1 MFYNYFDEY
10 TNFLGPIAI
19 FLIVLLVLIS
29 IVMYI
34 FGALGLMALAKKNK
48 LDNPWLAFIPIGNSY
63 LLGKLGFEVYSSK
76 EEKNPTLTWILF
88 GASLA
93 SCIVGSFLENIA
105 STVTIVFMVL
115 AYNRIYKNIV
125 PQSATKYTIL
135 SFFFGGIPFY
145 LNKDLV
151 KEATFQEEVVV
162 EKEEVNENKE
172 EVKEETKELKKE
184 RPNFCSNCGNKLTKS
199 AKFCPECGQEI
210 K

>member
-48 LDNPWLAFIPIGNSY
+48 LDNPWLAFIPVGSSY

-145 LNKDLV
+145 VNKELV
-151 KEATFQEEVVV
+151 KEATFEEVVV

-199 AKFCPECGQEI
+199 AKFCPECGQQI

>member
-48 LDNPWLAFIPIGNSY
+48 LDNPWLAFIPVGSSY

-93 SCIVGSFLENIA
+93 SCIGSFLENIA
-105 STVTIVFMVL
+105 SIVTIVFMVL

-125 PQSATKYTIL
+125 LQSATKYTIL

-145 LNKDLV
+145 VNKELV
-151 KEATFQEEVVV
+151 KEATFEEVVV
-162 EKEEVNENKE
+162 EKEVKEKPEKVNEEDKE
-172 EVKEETKELKKE
+172 IKKE

>member
-48 LDNPWLAFIPIGNSY
+48 LDNPWLAFIPVGSSY
-63 LLGKLGFEVYSSK
+63 LLGKLGFEIYSSK

-93 SCIVGSFLENIA
+93 SCIGSFLENIA
-105 STVTIVFMVL
+105 SIVTIVFMVL
-115 AYNRIYKNIV
+115 AYNRIYKNII

-145 LNKDLV
+145 VNKELV
-151 KEATFQEEVVV
+151 KEATFEEVVV
-162 EKEEVNENKE
+162 EKEVKEKPEKVNEEDKE
-172 EVKEETKELKKE
+172 IKKE

>member
-1 MFYNYFDEY
+1 MYYNYFDKF
-10 TNFLGPIAI
+10 TNFLGPIGV
-19 FLIVLLVLIS
+19 FFIVSVVLIA

-34 FGALGLMALAKKNK
+34 FGALGLMELAKKNK
-48 LDNPWLAFIPIGNSY
+48 LDNPWLAFIPVGNSY

-93 SCIVGSFLENIA
+93 SCIMGSVLENIA
-105 STVTIVFMVL
+105 STVTIVFTVL
-115 AYNRIYKNIV
+115 AYNRIYKNVV

-151 KEATFQEEVVV
+151 KEATFAEEVAS
-162 EKEEVNENKE
+162 KEVNEKTEKVNEDKE
-172 EVKEETKELKKE
+172 IKKE

>member
-48 LDNPWLAFIPIGNSY
+48 LDNPWIAFIPVGNSY

-93 SCIVGSFLENIA
+93 SCIGSFLENIA
-105 STVTIVFMVL
+105 SIVTIVFMVL

-145 LNKDLV
+145 VNKELV
-151 KEATFQEEVVV
+151 KEATFEEVVV
-162 EKEEVNENKE
+162 EKE
-172 EVKEETKELKKE
+172 VKEKPEKANEEDKEIKKE

>member
-1 MFYNYFDEY
+1 MFYDYFDEY

-125 PQSATKYTIL
+125 PQSATKYTVL

-145 LNKDLV
+145 VNKELV
-151 KEATFQEEVVV
+151 KEAAFEEVVV
-162 EKEEVNENKE
+162 EKEVKEKPEKVNEEDKE
-172 EVKEETKELKKE
+172 IKKE